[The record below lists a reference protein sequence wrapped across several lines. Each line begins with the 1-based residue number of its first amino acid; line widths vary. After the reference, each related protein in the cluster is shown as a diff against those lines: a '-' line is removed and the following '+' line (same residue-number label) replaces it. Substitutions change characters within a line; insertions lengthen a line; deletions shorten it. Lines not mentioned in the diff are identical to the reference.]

1 MILVFFSN
9 CTHFNLP
16 YSPSSPNSVSN
27 FSEKKKCLV
36 ENEFYGFL
44 NQKTYENHIF
54 INSELRQLLGTYQSN
69 VPNKTKTL
77 KYPSTN
83 FKSVL
88 ITGKYMGN
96 TSYVHSVSYRI
107 FRNKVVLSNGFVET
121 NSMGAS
127 VMNHPF
133 WAAQVSKH
141 CQISFR

>member
-16 YSPSSPNSVSN
+16 YSSSLAN
-27 FSEKKKCLV
+27 FDFPEEKKCMV

-54 INSELRQLLGTYQSN
+54 IDSEVRELLSTYQSN
-69 VPNKTKTL
+69 VPNKIKTL

-83 FKSVL
+83 YKSVL

-107 FRNKVVLSNGFVET
+107 FGNKVVLSNGFVET

-133 WAAQVSKH
+133 WAAQVSNH

>member
-1 MILVFFSN
+1 MFFSN

-16 YSPSSPNSVSN
+16 YSSSLTNSASD
-27 FSEKKKCLV
+27 FSEKKKCMV
-36 ENEFYGFL
+36 KNEFYGFL

-54 INSELRQLLGTYQSN
+54 IDSEVRGLLSTYQSN
-69 VPNKTKTL
+69 VPNKIKTL

-83 FKSVL
+83 YQSVL
-88 ITGKYMGN
+88 ITGRYMGN
-96 TSYVHSVSYRI
+96 TSYVHSVSYQT
-107 FRNKVVLSNGFVET
+107 FGNKVVFSNDFVKN
-121 NSMGAS
+121 NSIGAL

>member
-1 MILVFFSN
+1 MFFSN

-16 YSPSSPNSVSN
+16 YSSSLTNSD
-27 FSEKKKCLV
+27 FPEEKKCMV

-54 INSELRQLLGTYQSN
+54 IDSEVRGLLSTYQSN
-69 VPNKTKTL
+69 VPNKIKTL

-83 FKSVL
+83 YQSVL
-88 ITGKYMGN
+88 ITGRYMGN
-96 TSYVHSVSYRI
+96 TSYVHSVSYQT
-107 FRNKVVLSNGFVET
+107 FGNKVVFSNDFVKN

>member
-16 YSPSSPNSVSN
+16 YSSSLTNSD
-27 FSEKKKCLV
+27 FPEEKKCMV

-54 INSELRQLLGTYQSN
+54 IDSEVRGLLSTYQSN
-69 VPNKTKTL
+69 VPNKIKTL

-83 FKSVL
+83 YQSVL
-88 ITGKYMGN
+88 ITGRYMGN
-96 TSYVHSVSYRI
+96 TSYVHSVSYQT
-107 FRNKVVLSNGFVET
+107 FCNKVVFSNDFVEN